1 MSSDGDGK
9 VTAAEV
15 TNNFCDEFLSV
26 IVGLAAAAPILD
38 ELRCKDRE
46 IMSLK
51 AKIAAL
57 GGDPNE
63 VMPNEAPEVVI
74 SQAEVDDL
82 IKFLKRG
89 PGNGAPGSDT
99 RAAASKMTYVC
110 TKVIAKLAFKLV
122 QDPITDTHDLES
134 FFKVVKSVI
143 ADSIQYFATTLA
155 PLIKVMPKGK
165 GIATILDML
174 RHKIKGGDFDKEL
187 RGLSGCLFKV
197 LDQDDDGTISPG
209 DFKVYTDLIFEPCL
223 DDESAKAKFMALYN
237 NLDSNK
243 NGTLSQDEITSFLS
257 KIINLAGNGVIFVL
271 TLAEIAFSMQADKEI
286 KAMMDFYV
294 EDCKEQKFR
303 EVSLKTLSPAAP
315 MIISSTRQTRYNAA
329 LLRHINMH
337 LRRMKSAQQALTRVC
352 LLLSDRGVRYCRVQL
367 PGDGHP
373 VGGALRQETLG
384 FLGSDERF
392 LIFSRQVLVYSN
404 AWSRWTWAQAR
415 PTNPGPA
422 GRLGQS
428 RRLTCFTVYVYS
440 AENGGVPKARSACLS

>member
-15 TNNFCDEFLSV
+15 TNDFCDEFLSV
-26 IVGLAAAAPILD
+26 MVGLAAAAPILD

-243 NGTLSQDEITSFLS
+243 NGTLSQDEITSFVS

-303 EVSLKTLSPAAP
+303 EVSLKSLSPAAP

-329 LLRHINMH
+329 LLRHIDMH
-337 LRRMKSAQQALTRVC
+337 LRRMKS
-352 LLLSDRGVRYCRVQL
+352 DRCQHNK
-367 PGDGHP
+367 P
-373 VGGALRQETLG
+373 
-384 FLGSDERF
+384 
-392 LIFSRQVLVYSN
+392 
-404 AWSRWTWAQAR
+404 
-415 PTNPGPA
+415 
-422 GRLGQS
+422 
-428 RRLTCFTVYVYS
+428 
-440 AENGGVPKARSACLS
+440 